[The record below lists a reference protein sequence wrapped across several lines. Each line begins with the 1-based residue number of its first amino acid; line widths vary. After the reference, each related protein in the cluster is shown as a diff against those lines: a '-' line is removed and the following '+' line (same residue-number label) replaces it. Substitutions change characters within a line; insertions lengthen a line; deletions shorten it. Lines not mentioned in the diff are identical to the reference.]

1 MWHRGARDRSPS
13 CISILRD
20 QAGADRSCKP
30 PRCRMPNVRVCPGA
44 ACPMCRTAS
53 SNVRDCSRH
62 RSRVPN
68 SRLRVAPASP
78 RHGLD
83 LFSQNLPWMYINA
96 NYKKKG
102 IFSIFFRTIA
112 ALIHNQK
119 LDYSR
124 CVYPIPTR
132 PPHIL
137 FLFFYFIFFV
147 FSRWPAVRPVP
158 PAIVLSKLRS
168 RRSHGPRLPLD
179 RIASSPRALR
189 RRRSLLPSPVRN
201 PPRAH
206 GRRPDL
212 CW

>member
-30 PRCRMPNVRVCPGA
+30 PRCRMPNVRVRPGA

-102 IFSIFFRTIA
+102 IFSIFFVQLPLSFITKNLIILA
-112 ALIHNQK
+112 A
-119 LDYSR
+119 
-124 CVYPIPTR
+124 CIPF
-132 PPHIL
+132 PPAHHISFSFSFIL
-137 FLFFYFIFFV
+137 FFLFFPV
-147 FSRWPAVRPVP
+147 GRPC
-158 PAIVLSKLRS
+158 
-168 RRSHGPRLPLD
+168 GPC
-179 RIASSPRALR
+179 
-189 RRRSLLPSPVRN
+189 LL
-201 PPRAH
+201 
-206 GRRPDL
+206 L
-212 CW
+212 

>member
-1 MWHRGARDRSPS
+1 MSHAQ
-13 CISILRD
+13 C
-20 QAGADRSCKP
+20 AGA
-30 PRCRMPNVRVCPGA
+30 PRCRMPNVQDRILQRAWLLRAQVPCPKFALARRSCIAATRV
-44 ACPMCRTAS
+44 
-53 SNVRDCSRH
+53 
-62 RSRVPN
+62 RSIFAKLAMDVYKRK
-68 SRLRVAPASP
+68 LC
-78 RHGLD
+78 
-83 LFSQNLPWMYINA
+83 
-96 NYKKKG
+96 KKKKKVY
-102 IFSIFFRTIA
+102 FQFFFVQLPLSFITK
-112 ALIHNQK
+112 N

-137 FLFFYFIFFV
+137 FLFFSFI

-206 GRRPDL
+206 GRRPGL

>member
-1 MWHRGARDRSPS
+1 MWHCGARDRSPS

-30 PRCRMPNVRVCPGA
+30 PWCRMPNVRVRPGA

-53 SNVRDCSRH
+53 SNVRDCCGH

-96 NYKKKG
+96 NYAKKKRVY
-102 IFSIFFRTIA
+102 FQFFFVQLPLSFITK
-112 ALIHNQK
+112 N

-137 FLFFYFIFFV
+137 FLFFSFIFFC
-147 FSRWPAVRPVP
+147 FFPLAGRAARASCYSAIQTAVP
-158 PAIVLSKLRS
+158 PE
-168 RRSHGPRLPLD
+168 
-179 RIASSPRALR
+179 PRATATPR
-189 RRRSLLPSPVRN
+189 PHRLLSSR
-201 PPRAH
+201 PP
-206 GRRPDL
+206 PPP
-212 CW
+212 

>member
-30 PRCRMPNVRVCPGA
+30 PRCRMPNVRVRPGA

-53 SNVRDCSRH
+53 SNVRDCSGH

-137 FLFFYFIFFV
+137 FLFFYFIFFC
-147 FSRWPAVRPVP
+147 FFPLAGRAARASCYSAIQTAVP
-158 PAIVLSKLRS
+158 PE
-168 RRSHGPRLPLD
+168 
-179 RIASSPRALR
+179 PRATATPR
-189 RRRSLLPSPVRN
+189 PHRLLSSR
-201 PPRAH
+201 PP
-206 GRRPDL
+206 PPP
-212 CW
+212 